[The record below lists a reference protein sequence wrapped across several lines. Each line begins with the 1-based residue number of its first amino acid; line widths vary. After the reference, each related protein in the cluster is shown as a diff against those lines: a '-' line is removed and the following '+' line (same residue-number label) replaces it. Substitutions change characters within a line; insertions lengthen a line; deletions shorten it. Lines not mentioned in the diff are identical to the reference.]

1 MISLFEDIVL
11 IIWKDNWEL
20 MTEQLIENRFRY
32 CQDRLFN
39 EQIGIKPT
47 YQLNYFNPHSF
58 LNMAFVLI

>member
-1 MISLFEDIVL
+1 
-11 IIWKDNWEL
+11 

-47 YQLNYFNPHSF
+47 YQLSYFNPHSF
-58 LNMAFVLI
+58 LNMAFVLIEIYKLYQCL